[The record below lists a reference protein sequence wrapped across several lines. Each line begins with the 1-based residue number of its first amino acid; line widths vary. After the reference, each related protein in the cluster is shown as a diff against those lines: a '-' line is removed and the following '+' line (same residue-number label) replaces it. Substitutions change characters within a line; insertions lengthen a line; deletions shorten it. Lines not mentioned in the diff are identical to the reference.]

1 MIFYLISLAI
11 GIKAIETRQTI
22 NHNWK
27 AVSKLSIN
35 LPAIHG
41 TVNALIPKH
50 WEYKAIAEPW
60 YLIGEDF
67 MMAYDADGKN
77 IHREI
82 VKGMKAMSINKY
94 PSFKKFEKDNRV
106 KPISNESKH
115 SLNLKDEL
123 LFFKI

>member
-41 TVNALIPKH
+41 TVKALIPKH
-50 WEYKAIAEPW
+50 WEYKAIAVPW
-60 YLIGEDF
+60 DLIGEDCIIAF
-67 MMAYDADGKN
+67 EADGRN
-77 IHREI
+77 MHRAI
-82 VKGMKAMSINKY
+82 VRGIKAISINKY
-94 PSFKKFEKDNRV
+94 PSFKKLETVKKIKPVNRE
-106 KPISNESKH
+106 NKH
-115 SLNLKDEL
+115 NLNLKGEF
-123 LFFKI
+123 LFLKI